1 MGRLRPGVTLQQA
14 NADMDSV
21 TRRTAQVYPV
31 SNKGW
36 GSSVERLQNDFTS
49 RDTIKNLWLLMG
61 AVGFIL
67 LIACV
72 NVANLLLA
80 RGTVRQ
86 KEVAVRAS
94 LGATRW
100 QLFSQFL
107 AELPRLFPLR
117 IRYEERALF
126 PRHSLAEMKRMH
138 GQKPLRSPGA
148 WHEYLS
154 AAWLPARCPHVHITR
169 ASSGEAA
176 AGRPRTPATCFGFGK
191 FLLATVPLSCVP

>member
-21 TRRTAQVYPV
+21 TRRIAQVYPV

-61 AVGFIL
+61 AGFIL
-67 LIACV
+67 LIAFV

-94 LGATRW
+94 LSSWRNCPD
-100 QLFSQFL
+100 S
-107 AELPRLFPLR
+107 PPLR

-148 WHEYLS
+148 WHE
-154 AAWLPARCPHVHITR
+154 
-169 ASSGEAA
+169 
-176 AGRPRTPATCFGFGK
+176 
-191 FLLATVPLSCVP
+191 